1 MVEMAE
7 YVVNNPQIIV
17 NGFVKAGIAGALDG
31 HVNEQEE
38 EQNAGEDETHSKEYE
53 SDVVDLTGED

>member
-7 YVVNNPQIIV
+7 YFADNPQIIV

-31 HVNEQEE
+31 HANEQEG
-38 EQNAGEDETHSKEYE
+38 EQNAREDETGSER
-53 SDVVDLTGED
+53 V